1 MKRSTQ
7 LRLFGGVVIVLD
19 LYLMGLYN
27 VTGNA
32 NIVNTLFLIA
42 FAYFY
47 EKKIVKPVIELQKNE
62 NEINK

>member
-1 MKRSTQ
+1 MKRSTK

-32 NIVNTLFLIA
+32 NIVNTVLLFA

-47 EKKIVKPVIELQKNE
+47 EKKIVKPVIELQKSE
-62 NEINK
+62 NESNK